1 MTTRDKLILFIFSII
16 SFSFL
21 IYQIRLVLMPFIVS
35 LVISYFLHPLIEIF
49 CKKFSLSRLLASS
62 IVIFCFLALFI
73 TIICLIAPKIYSQI
87 TQFVINLPNYLN
99 IFKDEIYP
107 KYVTTLANIGIII
120 DGDLKYTLSAEQN
133 IQLVDISKKVLYEI
147 FGSTIALINILS
159 LIFIT
164 PILIFY
170 FLKDWNIIVNNF
182 KSHLPKKFAL
192 LTEKILSD
200 LDKSLSGFVRGQ
212 LLVCIVMAIF
222 YSLILSIWGLNFGF
236 AIGFITGILTFIPY
250 IGAVTGFFMAII
262 VGLFQYNFIFSSI
275 IPIIFIFA
283 LGQFIEANFLVPKL
297 VGLRIG
303 LHPVWIVF
311 GLFVFGALFG
321 LFGVFFAT
329 PLTAIFGVLIKH
341 ASLEYRKRFA

>member
-1 MTTRDKLILFIFSII
+1 MDSGYPELVAVPVVLQLFHFRPWNR
-16 SFSFL
+16 FCAMNFL
-21 IYQIRLVLMPFIVS
+21 NFGFELPSWWPGSRAIVTPRRGCGVGDVDVVVAGADS
-35 LVISYFLHPLIEIF
+35 AGLCSAAAVAGAMLGSS
-49 CKKFSLSRLLASS
+49 KLASTTATAS
-62 IVIFCFLALFI
+62 NDQRQ
-73 TIICLIAPKIYSQI
+73 II
-87 TQFVINLPNYLN
+87 
-99 IFKDEIYP
+99 
-107 KYVTTLANIGIII
+107 
-120 DGDLKYTLSAEQN
+120 
-133 IQLVDISKKVLYEI
+133 
-147 FGSTIALINILS
+147 ILS

-250 IGAVTGFFMAII
+250 VGAITGFFIAIL
-262 VGLFQYNFIFSSI
+262 VALFQYNFILSSI
-275 IPIIFIFA
+275 VPIIFIFA

-341 ASLEYRKRFA
+341 AS